1 VVDAVVVGAADER
14 WGEVVTAVVQPVS
27 GDAPTLDELA
37 AHCRAQLAPF
47 KVPRR
52 LVLVE
57 VVHRSASGKPDYR
70 WARSTV
76 D

>member
-1 VVDAVVVGAADER
+1 
-14 WGEVVTAVVQPVS
+14 VQPVA
-27 GDAPTLDELA
+27 GRTPTLDQLA
-37 AHCRAQLAPF
+37 AHCRIELAPF

-52 LVLVE
+52 LVLVDA
-57 VVHRSASGKPDYR
+57 VHRSASGKPDYR